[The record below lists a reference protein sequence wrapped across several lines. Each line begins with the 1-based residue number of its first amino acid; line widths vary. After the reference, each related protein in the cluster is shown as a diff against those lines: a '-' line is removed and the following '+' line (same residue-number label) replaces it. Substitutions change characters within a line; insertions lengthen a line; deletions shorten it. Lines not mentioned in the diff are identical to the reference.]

1 MDFIGDDKE
10 YGPYQ
15 ATLIR
20 LWPAKREGVRDTWVS
35 LQNVATGDRQEFP
48 NLKQFMKKFSTLLI
62 GSTFVFLFLLLA
74 CSTVHGE
81 ASSEP

>member
-1 MDFIGDDKE
+1 VDFIGDDKE

-20 LWPAKREGVRDTWVS
+20 LWPAKREGVRDTWVF